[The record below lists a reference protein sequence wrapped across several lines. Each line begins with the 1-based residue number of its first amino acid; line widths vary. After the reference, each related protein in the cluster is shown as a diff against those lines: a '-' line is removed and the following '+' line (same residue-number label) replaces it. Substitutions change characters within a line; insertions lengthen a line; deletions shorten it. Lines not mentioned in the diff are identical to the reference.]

1 MSCTSNSRTLKV
13 GESIAHCRAQP
24 RDTDSDALR
33 VRPPSLPNTEV
44 MVVSTAGTREAEPT
58 SSTEWMSSLER
69 PESSRAL
76 ARGFSTRSSTGLAS
90 SRNWSRSIWKETSL
104 SSIRDSTLRGAEVL
118 ALRIFLSLSQA
129 VRRRRDALWLLR
141 TSILY
146 FSLHAS
152 AKWSNSACGAPG
164 GEGPVGRPSG
174 SRGVL
179 LAARPA
185 ATRGGGSRGAPRRS
199 RGRQRSRPTRGRGR
213 GARPS

>member
-152 AKWSNSACGAPG
+152 AKWSNSA
-164 GEGPVGRPSG
+164 S
-174 SRGVL
+174 SK
-179 LAARPA
+179 
-185 ATRGGGSRGAPRRS
+185 
-199 RGRQRSRPTRGRGR
+199 SRPPTFSSHAWARTRSSPFLKATTTTCRGPST
-213 GARPS
+213 GARESQLPEGGNG